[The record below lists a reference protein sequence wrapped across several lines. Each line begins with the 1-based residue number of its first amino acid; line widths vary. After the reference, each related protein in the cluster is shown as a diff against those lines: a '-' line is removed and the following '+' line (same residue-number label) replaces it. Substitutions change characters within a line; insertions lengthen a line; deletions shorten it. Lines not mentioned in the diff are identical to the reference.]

1 MFNAEEKHSES
12 GFTLIELMITVAIV
26 GILAAVA
33 LPSYT
38 SYMAK
43 ARRAD
48 ARAQLASAQQWIEKF
63 YSESYDYAQNTAGGA
78 STTAFES
85 QPFSNS
91 PRAGE
96 GTAVYNLTLTVGAS
110 PASTYTLSATP
121 VSTGSMADDACG
133 ALTLSNTGKR
143 GIGGTSTTSTTVLT
157 CWK

>member
-1 MFNAEEKHSES
+1 MLRTKTKRFTS

-33 LPSYT
+33 YPSYT
-38 SYMAK
+38 SYIAK

-78 STTAFES
+78 STTAFDA
-85 QPFSNS
+85 QPFSSS
-91 PRAGE
+91 PRSGD
-96 GTAVYNLTLTVGAS
+96 GTAVYTLTLTVGAS

-121 VSTGSMADDACG
+121 VSTGSMANDSCG
-133 ALTLSNTGKR
+133 ALSLTNTGRR
-143 GIGGTSTTSTTVLT
+143 GAGTGASVLD

>member
-1 MFNAEEKHSES
+1 MCKAETRHSET

-33 LPSYT
+33 FPSYT
-38 SYMAK
+38 SYIAK

-63 YSESYDYAQNTAGGA
+63 YSESYDYAKNTAGGA
-78 STTAFES
+78 STTAFS
-85 QPFSNS
+85 AQPFSNS
-91 PRAGE
+91 PRTGD
-96 GTAVYNLTLTVGAS
+96 GSAVYNLTLTVGSS

-121 VSTGSMADDACG
+121 VSTGSMANDACG
-133 ALTLSNTGKR
+133 TLTLSNTGR
-143 GIGGTSTTSTTVLT
+143 RGTSDTGTVLA